1 MFLVKFKWKSWSKVT
16 RFTSEAAEAK
26 VCVLSSN
33 SGSAST
39 MFILTNL
46 NFTINNILDAE
57 LRVQTRWEDPTF
69 DVLSETH
76 GRGHRLALAVVA
88 LLLED
93 VVVARHVVQAQL
105 FPPLLLLLVSGRQLL
120 GEGKHGEDD
129 QQHGHGAQQK
139 AAPPGRGREG

>member
-1 MFLVKFKWKSWSKVT
+1 
-16 RFTSEAAEAK
+16 
-26 VCVLSSN
+26 
-33 SGSAST
+33 

-46 NFTINNILDAE
+46 NFTITNVLDAE
-57 LRVQTRWEDPTF
+57 LRVQTRWEDSTF
-69 DVLSETH
+69 DVLSEAH

-120 GEGKHGEDD
+120 GEGEHGEDD
-129 QQHGHGAQQK
+129 QQHGHGAQQE
-139 AAPPGRGREG
+139 AAPPGRGEEGGGEGSERHREAELRQVRLVEIF